1 MKLLH
6 IDSSITGANSVSR
19 QLSAALV
26 AALKAAIPGL
36 EVIRR
41 DLDANPIPHLDS
53 KRLPTVRPAN
63 APAGAVGIADE
74 GGSDVLDE
82 FLGADIL
89 VIGAPMYNFGIPSQL
104 KAWIDRIAIA
114 GKTFSYTADGP
125 IGLAGGKHVIVAS
138 SRGGL
143 YAPGMPFEA
152 NDFREKYLRAV
163 FAFIGIGD
171 SVFVGPEALDR
182 FAGDL
187 RATHPHFV
195 YTPRGEAQA
204 LHNAGRLAW
213 GSGPR
218 GEPPNYTGLD
228 VVIVREGKIAALYVF
243 LDSAAS

>member
-6 IDSSITGANSVSR
+6 IDSSITGANSASR

-63 APAGAVGIADE
+63 APEGAVGIADE
-74 GGSDVLDE
+74 GGSDALDE
-82 FLGADIL
+82 FLSVNIL

-125 IGLAGGKHVIVAS
+125 IGLAGGKHVIVAL
-138 SRGGL
+138 SRGVFTHRECRSRQTISRRSICARSSPSSALTTSKSSAPKGL
-143 YAPGMPFEA
+143 RSALP
-152 NDFREKYLRAV
+152 
-163 FAFIGIGD
+163 IGK
-171 SVFVGPEALDR
+171 R
-182 FAGDL
+182 
-187 RATHPHFV
+187 R
-195 YTPRGEAQA
+195 
-204 LHNAGRLAW
+204 
-213 GSGPR
+213 
-218 GEPPNYTGLD
+218 
-228 VVIVREGKIAALYVF
+228 
-243 LDSAAS
+243 

>member
-6 IDSSITGANSVSR
+6 INSSITGANSASR
-19 QLSAALV
+19 QLSAASV

-63 APAGAVGIADE
+63 APEGAVGIADE

-82 FLGADIL
+82 FLSVDIL

-114 GKTFSYTADGP
+114 GKTFSCTADGP

-152 NDFREKYLRAV
+152 TTSRRSICARSSPSSASATSKSSAPKGLRSAPR
-163 FAFIGIGD
+163 IGK
-171 SVFVGPEALDR
+171 R
-182 FAGDL
+182 
-187 RATHPHFV
+187 H
-195 YTPRGEAQA
+195 
-204 LHNAGRLAW
+204 
-213 GSGPR
+213 
-218 GEPPNYTGLD
+218 
-228 VVIVREGKIAALYVF
+228 
-243 LDSAAS
+243 